1 MFRLF
6 ISSQLHLLG
15 LALRALLP
23 RRGAGRAGYLR
34 PLLMLGFVPLF
45 ALVQLIHWLGLALDE
60 LLYPDYRRVQVR
72 EPLFIL
78 GVPRSGTTHL
88 HRVLAEDPGV
98 TTFTTWE
105 CLFALSI
112 TARRFWL
119 GLGRLD
125 ARLGA
130 PLARLLRR
138 IERHAFGALDAV
150 HSMRLD
156 DPEEDYF
163 ALLPALA
170 CFILV
175 LPFPDSSRLWRMGSF
190 DRDMPEPLRSQ
201 LLEHHHRCL
210 QRHLY
215 VHGTDKRLLSKNAA
229 FAPLAGALRA
239 RYPDARFV
247 VCLRAPQ
254 ETLPSQLSSIAGG
267 AKLFG
272 VGAVEPA
279 FARRMIEQLGFYYH
293 NLEQT
298 LADVPVERCAWVTM
312 AQLRGQLGPSIET
325 IYNQLG
331 LTLDADYRARLQ
343 QRQRHARRYRS
354 AHQYSLA
361 QFGLDAE
368 RIEHE
373 LGACYRRLCARAI
386 DDRDAPPSAAP
397 PAPTRTTETALPC

>member
-1 MFRLF
+1 MLRLF

-15 LALRALLP
+15 LALRALVP
-23 RRGAGRAGYLR
+23 RRGAGWAGYVR
-34 PLLMLGFVPLF
+34 PLLMLVFVPLF
-45 ALVQLIHWLGLALDE
+45 ALIQLIHWLGLALDE
-60 LLYPDYRRVQVR
+60 LLYPDYRRVQIR

-112 TARRFWL
+112 SARRFWL

-138 IERHAFGALDAV
+138 IERYAFGALDAV

-175 LPFPDSSRLWRMGSF
+175 LPFPDSRRLWQMGSF
-190 DRDMPEPLRSQ
+190 DRDMPEPLRSR
-201 LLEHHHRCL
+201 LLEHYHRCL

-229 FAPLAGALRA
+229 FAPLAEALRA

-272 VGAVEPA
+272 IGAVEPA
-279 FARRMIEQLGFYYH
+279 FERRMTEQLGFYYH
-293 NLEQT
+293 NLERV
-298 LADVPVERCAWVTM
+298 LADVPRERCAWVSM
-312 AQLRGQLGPSIET
+312 EQLRERLGPSIET
-325 IYNQLG
+325 IYSQLG
-331 LTLDADYRARLQ
+331 LTLEADYRARLQ
-343 QRQRHARRYRS
+343 ARQRHARSYRS
-354 AHQYSLA
+354 AHQYSLT
-361 QFGLDAE
+361 QFGLDPE
-368 RIEHE
+368 RIEHD
-373 LGACYRRLCARAI
+373 LGACYRRLRARVI

-397 PAPTRTTETALPC
+397 PTPPQTTEAALPC